1 MYMDDMLAKISE
13 IFISY
18 QGEGTFMG
26 SRQLFVR
33 FYDCNMSCAYCD
45 TVQKSY
51 KTFTKEALL
60 GKILDFDDDYNELV
74 LTGGEPLLY
83 SGFLKTFLPLF
94 INHRK
99 HPVYLETNG
108 TLPGELKKIISFV
121 DIVAMDIKLPSSSG
135 APESIWK
142 DHSAFMGISEEKEL
156 IVKAVVTGST
166 TMDDI
171 KKMTD
176 LIKRHKRDLPV
187 VLQPVMPP
195 GDTVPGADEEMTL
208 FFKEYMKKETGN
220 EIVVLGQMH
229 KYANIK

>member
-1 MYMDDMLAKISE
+1 MDAMQAKISE

-33 FYDCNMSCAYCD
+33 FYGCNMSCIYCD

-60 GKILDFDDDYNELV
+60 GKILDFEDDYNELV

-83 SGFLKTFLPLF
+83 SGFLKGFLPLF
-94 INHRK
+94 LKHRA
-99 HPVYLETNG
+99 HRVYLETNG
-108 TLPGELKKIISFV
+108 TLPGELEKIISFV

-135 APESIWK
+135 APESVWK
-142 DHSAFMGISEEKEL
+142 DHAAFMGISEGKEL

-171 KKMTD
+171 KKMAG
-176 LIKRHKRDLPV
+176 LIKRHKSALSV
-187 VLQPVMPP
+187 ILQPVVPES
-195 GDTVPGADEEMTL
+195 DTVPVADEEMTL
-208 FFKEYMKKETGN
+208 FFKEYMKKETEKEGKKN
-220 EIVVLGQMH
+220 KGP
-229 KYANIK
+229 KK

>member
-1 MYMDDMLAKISE
+1 MDSTRAKISE

-33 FYDCNMSCAYCD
+33 FYDCNMSCVYCD

-83 SGFLKTFLPLF
+83 SGFLEKFLPLF
-94 INHRK
+94 LNHRT
-99 HPVYLETNG
+99 HRVYLETNG
-108 TLPGELKKIISFV
+108 TLPGELEKIISFV
-121 DIVAMDIKLPSSSG
+121 NIVAMDIKLPSSSP
-135 APESIWK
+135 APESVWK
-142 DHSAFMGISEEKEL
+142 EHSDLMRLSREKEL

-171 KKMTD
+171 KKMAD
-176 LIKRHKRDLPV
+176 LIQHHKGALSV
-187 VLQPVMPP
+187 VLQPVMTE
-195 GDTVPGADEEMTL
+195 GETVPGADPEMTL
-208 FFKEYMKKETGN
+208 FFKEYIKKETKKDV
-220 EIVVLGQMH
+220 VVLGQMH
-229 KYANIK
+229 KYANIR